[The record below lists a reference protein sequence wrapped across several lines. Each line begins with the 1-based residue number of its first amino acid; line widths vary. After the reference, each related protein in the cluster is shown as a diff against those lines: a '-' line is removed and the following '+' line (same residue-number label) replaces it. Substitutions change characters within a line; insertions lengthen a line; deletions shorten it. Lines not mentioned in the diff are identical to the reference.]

1 MFRIKIGEHITI
13 GDVSRG
19 PKAVVECDH
28 INEVVDLIRSGAL
41 AELVGLQTPSQQDKL
56 ALMEA
61 RLREYGIEPS

>member
-41 AELVGLQTPSQQDKL
+41 VELVALKTPSEQDKL
-56 ALMEA
+56 ALMES